1 MTYRQRVASVYLL
14 GFFIDLI
21 NMFIAN
27 VAYPDI
33 ARHFS
38 APVSLLAWVSNG
50 YILGLTLVIPL
61 NRWLAQR
68 IGAKRLFI
76 LSLLIFML
84 GSCGAGLAQSMTG
97 LIGWR
102 VIQGLGGGLLIP
114 LGQTMAYGLYRSH
127 ERAKLSAAI
136 MLVGLL
142 APALSPALGGFIVD
156 SLDWRW
162 VFFASLPLAALA
174 VVFAIYWLKP
184 DSERVAAGHFDA
196 TGLLMFCG
204 ALILLLWGLTS
215 LGDAQSLWQG
225 CLYLLAGLTLMVVY
239 IRHSLRLSQPMLN
252 LRLVQDPL
260 LRISMIIYQ
269 FIPGI
274 FTGVSLVA
282 MLYLQNQLAMHAA
295 QVGVL
300 MLPWSLASFVAIT
313 TTGKLFNRLGP
324 RPLFSLGCI
333 VHALGIG
340 LLACINGAEDLGL
353 QIAAFTLMGFGS
365 SLCSSA
371 AQSCAFIQIED
382 HQLADASAL
391 WNINRQLSFC
401 FGVAVL
407 SLLLN
412 LLLGHSGLTPPQAYH
427 LCFLLAAGSAVVPL
441 LLGLRIA
448 NRNVILQLNQELS

>member
-1 MTYRQRVASVYLL
+1 MTYRKRVASVYLL

-33 ARHFS
+33 GRHFS
-38 APVSLLAWVSNG
+38 APVSVLAWVSNG
-50 YILGLTLVIPL
+50 YILGLTLIIPL
-61 NRWLAQR
+61 SRWLSQR
-68 IGAKRLFI
+68 MGAKRLFI

-84 GSCGAGLAQSMTG
+84 GSCGAGFADSMTA

-114 LGQTMAYGLYRSH
+114 LGQTLTYALYRSH

-156 SLDWRW
+156 SLNWRW
-162 VFFASLPLAALA
+162 VFFASVPLAAVA
-174 VVFAIYWLKP
+174 VVLAACWLKAEP
-184 DSERVAAGHFDA
+184 ERVAAGEFDA
-196 TGLLMFCG
+196 AGLLMFCG
-204 ALILLLWGLTS
+204 ALTLILLGLTQ
-215 LGDAQSLWQG
+215 LGEAQHLWRG
-225 CLYLLAGLTLMVVY
+225 GVMLTGGIGLMAWY
-239 IRHSLRLSQPMLN
+239 IRYSLRLSQPLLN

-269 FIPGI
+269 CIPGI

-282 MLYLQNQLAMHAA
+282 MLYLQNQRGMHAA
-295 QVGVL
+295 QVGAL

-313 TTGKLFNRLGP
+313 ATGKIFNRLGP
-324 RPLFSLGCI
+324 RPLFIVGCAVQGVGI
-333 VHALGIG
+333 ALLTQISS
-340 LLACINGAEDLGL
+340 AAEFTVP
-353 QIAAFTLMGFGS
+353 IMAFTLMGFGS
-365 SLCSSA
+365 SLCSST
-371 AQSCAFIQIED
+371 AQSAAFIQISD
-382 HQLADASAL
+382 PHLADASAL

-401 FGVAVL
+401 LGVTLL

-412 LLLGHSGLTPPQAYH
+412 LLLSHSDLTPEQAYH
-427 LCFLLAAGSAVVPL
+427 LCFALAACSVVVPIL
-441 LLGLRIA
+441 LCLRIA
-448 NRNVILQLNQELS
+448 NRRLIHQLNQELP